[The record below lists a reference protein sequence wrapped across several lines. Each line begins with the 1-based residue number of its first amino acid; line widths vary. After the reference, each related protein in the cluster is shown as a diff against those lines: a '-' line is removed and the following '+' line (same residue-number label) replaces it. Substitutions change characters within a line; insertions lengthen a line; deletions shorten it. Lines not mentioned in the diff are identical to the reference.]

1 MAKESNML
9 DSDEVE
15 VQENTLVV
23 SGTGKVGRISMPMDD
38 APYIIASNHTIESV
52 SPADAYSSLC
62 ARIAT
67 LERQVEDYEEKFKKI
82 DTLYELLVNEG

>member
-1 MAKESNML
+1 MAKEINML

-23 SGTGKVGRISMPMDD
+23 SGIGKVGRVSMDD
-38 APYIIASNHTIESV
+38 APYIIASQPIDS
-52 SPADAYSSLC
+52 ADVYSSLC
-62 ARIAT
+62 SRIAT

>member
-23 SGTGKVGRISMPMDD
+23 SGTGKVGRISMSMDD
-38 APYIIASNHTIESV
+38 APYIIASNPVEPV
-52 SPADAYSSLC
+52 DVYSSLC
-62 ARIAT
+62 SRIAT

>member
-9 DSDEVE
+9 SSDRVE

-38 APYIIASNHTIESV
+38 APYIIASNHTVESV
-52 SPADAYSSLC
+52 SPVDAYSSLC
-62 ARIAT
+62 SRIAT
-67 LERQVEDYEEKFKKI
+67 LERQVKDYEEKFKKI